1 MTASKNKVYANAYNK
16 YEDKAKDT
24 KKRTKKKDT
33 KVPEGY
39 KKVEVKPAEMPKVYQ
54 DPKIKYNM
62 PKPYIKNPEQYK
74 SMERKRPKKYI
85 IVPKDRSKIKEF

>member
-39 KKVEVKPAEMPKVYQ
+39 KKVEVKPAEMPTYKNPDDKSVKMPVY
-54 DPKIKYNM
+54 
-62 PKPYIKNPEQYK
+62 KNPEQYK

-85 IVPKDRSKIKEF
+85 IVPKDSSKIKEF

>member
-1 MTASKNKVYANAYNK
+1 MTDKKNRSEKYNKVAK
-16 YEDKAKDT
+16 VSKRKIKKED
-24 KKRTKKKDT
+24 

-39 KKVEVKPAEMPKVYQ
+39 RKVEVKPAEMPKVYQ

-85 IVPKDRSKIKEF
+85 IVPKDSSKIKEF

>member
-1 MTASKNKVYANAYNK
+1 MADKKNRSEKYNKVAK
-16 YEDKAKDT
+16 VSKRKLKKED
-24 KKRTKKKDT
+24 

-39 KKVEVKPAEMPKVYQ
+39 KKVEVKPVEMPKVYQ

-85 IVPKDRSKIKEF
+85 IVPKDSSKIKEF